1 MTMSIKY
8 LITLAEEE
16 QTLLQQIIKKNKS
29 TALRT
34 KRAFVLLACADISQ
48 TNHQISAAYH
58 MSIRAIERL
67 RKRFVEEGF
76 ALALEGKKWGGHK
89 QKTFDGRTEA
99 HVLALRCSPPPSG
112 YTKWSLR
119 LLADQLVALSYV
131 EAISHTAV
139 GKLLKKTK
147 LSPGKSKVG

>member
-8 LITLAEEE
+8 LITLTEEE

-58 MSIRAIERL
+58 MSVRAIERL

-76 ALALEGKKWGGHK
+76 ALALEGKNG
-89 QKTFDGRTEA
+89 
-99 HVLALRCSPPPSG
+99 
-112 YTKWSLR
+112 
-119 LLADQLVALSYV
+119 
-131 EAISHTAV
+131 V
-139 GKLLKKTK
+139 GTSKKLLTAARRRTCWRCGAAPRRAAIR
-147 LSPGKSKVG
+147 SGVFAC